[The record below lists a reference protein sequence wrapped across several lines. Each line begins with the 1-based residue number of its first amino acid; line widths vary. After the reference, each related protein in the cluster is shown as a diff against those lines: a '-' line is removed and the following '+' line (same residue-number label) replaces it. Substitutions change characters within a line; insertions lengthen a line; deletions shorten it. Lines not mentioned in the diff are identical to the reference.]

1 MTAKS
6 DKSKGAKA
14 SNAKTQVI
22 GMRSFTGKD
31 GKLWTK
37 FILSDGSTLLESGTY
52 QVGKMVI
59 AEEVNKA
66 DGKRYTHVYQAL

>member
-22 GMRSFTGKD
+22 GMRSFTDHNGKV
-31 GKLWTK
+31 WTK
-37 FILSDGSTLLESGTY
+37 FVLSNGDTILESGLF
-52 QVGKMVI
+52 QVGKMILVD
-59 AEEVNKA
+59 EVNKE